1 MAKIWRIA
9 SSGNFFKA
17 KFRLFYRNTRYGVH
31 KPLCVRRLRMTVHGI
46 CTAVFDDTPFLHYG
60 QMVRH
65 VLYDAKVVGNE
76 QVCETVIFLKVVQKI
91 QHLCLHGDVKGG
103 NRFVAY
109 YKRRLEHKG
118 ARYAYTLPLTAGKL
132 VRVTVEHVFGQSYP
146 FQKPLYVLPS
156 LAVVVE
162 DTVDTHRFHKSL
174 PYAEHGIERSER
186 VLEYYLYIA
195 P

>member
-1 MAKIWRIA
+1 M
-9 SSGNFFKA
+9 GE
-17 KFRLFYRNTRYGVH
+17 
-31 KPLCVRRLRMTVHGI
+31 
-46 CTAVFDDTPFLHYG
+46 
-60 QMVRH
+60 
-65 VLYDAKVVGNE
+65 VVGNE
-76 QVCETVIFLKVVQKI
+76 QVCEAVIFLKVVQKI

-118 ARYAYTLPLTAGKL
+118 ARYAYTLPLAAGKL

-162 DTVDTHRFHKSL
+162 DTVDTHRLHKGL